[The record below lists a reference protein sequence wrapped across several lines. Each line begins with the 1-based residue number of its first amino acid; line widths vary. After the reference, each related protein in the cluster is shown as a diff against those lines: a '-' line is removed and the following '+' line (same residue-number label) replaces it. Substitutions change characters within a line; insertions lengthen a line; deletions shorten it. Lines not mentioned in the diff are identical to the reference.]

1 MKVLSVLLVALMV
14 IPMAGYFI
22 YTYYPELLGMQP
34 PRRTLPQRI
43 ELTDEQLEREVLATP
58 AEAEDSLEELA
69 AYLHKIA
76 QTERQRAWAIFRWIT
91 ANISYDTQALFSDA
105 SADQEPI
112 AALRSRR
119 AVCAGYTA
127 LFEALAKLVGL
138 QTVAINGYSKGF
150 GYVVGQGFEEMNH
163 AWNAAQIDG
172 KWRLL
177 DATWGAGYLDEQG
190 RFVRRFNSHY
200 FDTPPEQFIYDHFP
214 QDPQWQ
220 LLETPV
226 TLAQYEQL
234 PFLKPAFFQHE
245 LALTH
250 QARGALPADPRLS
263 LSLSAPADVLLSAQL
278 MQGEKDLAPS
288 LTFAQRRGGEYR
300 IEAECPQPGTYT
312 LRVFAKRRA
321 DPGAYAWALDYQ
333 AQAVHGNAAL
343 QGFPTTYAA
352 FQERGAYLYEP
363 RNGALPGGR
372 SHAFKLRVPEAE
384 QVAVVMGE
392 QWVEL
397 RKQGEDFAGDVLIQ
411 PGEVGVYARFPG
423 DEQYSGMLQ
432 YRGL

>member
-1 MKVLSVLLVALMV
+1 MDRIFCQIRSLSVHFLNPLLSSYFMKALSVLLVLLLV
-14 IPMAGYFI
+14 VPMAGYFI
-22 YTYYPELLGMQP
+22 YTYYPELLGIQP
-34 PRRTLPQRI
+34 PRRTLPQQG
-43 ELTDEQLEREVLATP
+43 ELTDAQIERQVLATP
-58 AEAEDSLEELA
+58 AGAADSLEELA
-69 AYLHKIA
+69 AYLQQIT
-76 QTERQRAWAIFRWIT
+76 QTERQRAWAVFRWMT
-91 ANISYDTQALFSDA
+91 ANISYDADALFSDV
-105 SADQEPI
+105 SADQEPS
-112 AALRSRR
+112 AVLRNRR

-127 LFEALAKLVGL
+127 LFEALAKRLGL

-220 LLETPV
+220 LLATPL

-250 QARGALPADPRLS
+250 QAQGALPADPRLS

-278 MQGEKDLAPS
+278 RQGGARAFSLANVCP
-288 LTFAQRRGGEYR
+288 APGRR
-300 IEAECPQPGTYT
+300 I
-312 LRVFAKRRA
+312 
-321 DPGAYAWALDYQ
+321 
-333 AQAVHGNAAL
+333 
-343 QGFPTTYAA
+343 
-352 FQERGAYLYEP
+352 
-363 RNGALPGGR
+363 
-372 SHAFKLRVPEAE
+372 SH
-384 QVAVVMGE
+384 
-392 QWVEL
+392 
-397 RKQGEDFAGDVLIQ
+397 
-411 PGEVGVYARFPG
+411 
-423 DEQYSGMLQ
+423 
-432 YRGL
+432 